1 MDKTNTNP
9 SFLSGSS
16 KNTGLTKYGKKY
28 GLWILFALGAISTY
42 RNSVIIIE
50 ISNIWLSIVSLITF
64 IFIGFTIKNRS
75 KRLKKRRSDII
86 LGIFSIVMIIFATIV
101 IYCPITYATKTHIV
115 LPKEEVKSQNSL
127 WKVDVSYP
135 SHNLEIT
142 KTFLIKTRNSKPI
155 NSFKIVSE
163 VTFALTEKTV
173 SLENLDFLK
182 NTIIGSLE
190 DPLGE
195 WTKNYIVD
203 KYQNPPNRIEAET
216 PAKIIKLGDYQ
227 NQVLKDLRKRLIG
240 KGLKVTHLKM
250 RAVIEY

>member
-42 RNSVIIIE
+42 INSVIIIE
-50 ISNIWLSIVSLITF
+50 ISNILLSIVSLITF

-115 LPKEEVKSQNSL
+115 LPKEDVKSQNSL

-163 VTFALTEKTV
+163 VRFALTEKSV
-173 SLENLDFLK
+173 PLESLDFLK
-182 NTIIGSLE
+182 NTIINSLE

-195 WTKNYIVD
+195 WTKNYIVN
-203 KYQNPPNRIEAET
+203 KYQNPPHGIEAEK
-216 PAKIIKLGDYQ
+216 PEEIIKLEDYQ
-227 NQVLKDLRKRLIG
+227 NQVLDDLRKRLID